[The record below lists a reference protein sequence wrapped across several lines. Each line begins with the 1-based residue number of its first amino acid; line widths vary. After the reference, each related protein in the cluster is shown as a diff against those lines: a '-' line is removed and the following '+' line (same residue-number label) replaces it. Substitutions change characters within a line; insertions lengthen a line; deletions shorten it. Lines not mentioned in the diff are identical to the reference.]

1 MGSWQILG
9 STHVGLSQSWDLGG
23 PWGRLHAV
31 VYSRAWGPGST
42 RVLGYIAK
50 YIKMTSG
57 FRRSESWGCGG
68 DADLAKVAL
77 AAIDG
82 AEHKSEFEPH
92 QEIPGRFGP
101 LASKGP
107 FVPCPRPGG
116 GVGAGMRKWVSPAPP
131 RAGPASGSRA
141 EDCGRGASSP
151 ITAPGARE
159 HGRGAEPGQAPP
171 PLMNM
176 RCGCGSGALGLAGA
190 EREAGTRGGVLKA
203 GLSAPPPHSRV
214 RRLGSLCCALFPPAS
229 GTFPTQW

>member
-1 MGSWQILG
+1 M
-9 STHVGLSQSWDLGG
+9 
-23 PWGRLHAV
+23 
-31 VYSRAWGPGST
+31 
-42 RVLGYIAK
+42 
-50 YIKMTSG
+50 
-57 FRRSESWGCGG
+57 
-68 DADLAKVAL
+68 
-77 AAIDG
+77 
-82 AEHKSEFEPH
+82 
-92 QEIPGRFGP
+92 
-101 LASKGP
+101 
-107 FVPCPRPGG
+107 
-116 GVGAGMRKWVSPAPP
+116 GAGMRKWVSPAPP